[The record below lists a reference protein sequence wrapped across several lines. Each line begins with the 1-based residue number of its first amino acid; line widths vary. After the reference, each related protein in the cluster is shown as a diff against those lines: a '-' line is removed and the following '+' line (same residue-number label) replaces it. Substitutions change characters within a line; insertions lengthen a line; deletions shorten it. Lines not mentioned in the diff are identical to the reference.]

1 MNRFIEMDN
10 VSYEIHRVFSGS
22 QPVAALLERRILRE
36 NRKMTPLTQRPAAA
50 YTDLSSV
57 VSQKE
62 V

>member
-1 MNRFIEMDN
+1 MNRVIEMDN

-22 QPVAALLERRILRE
+22 QPITALLERRILRE
-36 NRKMTPLTQRPAAA
+36 NRKMTPLTQRSVAA